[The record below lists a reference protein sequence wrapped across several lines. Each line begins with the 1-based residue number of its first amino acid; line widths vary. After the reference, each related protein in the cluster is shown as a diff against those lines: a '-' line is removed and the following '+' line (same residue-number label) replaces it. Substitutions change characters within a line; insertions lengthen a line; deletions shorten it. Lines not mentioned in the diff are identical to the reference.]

1 MVAEQLRPHG
11 VTDER
16 VLEAMASVPREEFLA
31 PRMRR
36 HAYEDRALAIDCG
49 QTISQPLVV
58 ALMTQAA
65 SPQPADIALEVGTG
79 SGYAAAVLSRLCRKV
94 ITIEREP
101 ALAEQASQTLVVA
114 LMTQA
119 SSPQPD
125 DIALEVGTGSG
136 YAAAVLSRLCRK
148 VITIER
154 EPALAEQASQTLRR
168 LGFEN
173 VEVAVGDGSQ
183 GWPSE
188 APYNVILVA
197 AAAGSVPQ
205 ALIDQLADGGRMVI
219 PVAVSAHE
227 PQDLRVY
234 LRRGADVLYRS
245 LFPVLFVPL
254 RTG

>member
-1 MVAEQLRPHG
+1 MGTPAQRMVAEQLRPHG

-16 VLEAMASVPREEFLA
+16 VLQAMASVPREEFLS

-36 HAYEDRALAIDCG
+36 HAYEDRALAIECG

-58 ALMTQAA
+58 ALMIQAA
-65 SPQPADIALEVGTG
+65 A
-79 SGYAAAVLSRLCRKV
+79 
-94 ITIEREP
+94 
-101 ALAEQASQTLVVA
+101 
-114 LMTQA
+114 
-119 SSPQPD
+119 PQPD

-154 EPALAEQASQTLRR
+154 EPALAEHASEVLRG
-168 LGFEN
+168 LGFGD
-173 VEVAVGDGSQ
+173 VEVAVGDGSL
-183 GWPSE
+183 GWPAE

-197 AAAGSVPQ
+197 AAASGVPP
-205 ALIDQLADGGRMVI
+205 ALLQQLADGGRMVI
-219 PVAVSAHE
+219 PVAIGHDE
-227 PQDLRVY
+227 PQDLRAYV
-234 LRRGADVLYRS
+234 RRGEEVGYRS

>member
-1 MVAEQLRPHG
+1 MGTPAQRMVAEQLRPHG

-16 VLEAMASVPREEFLA
+16 VLQAMASVPREEFLA

-58 ALMTQAA
+58 ALMIQSA
-65 SPQPADIALEVGTG
+65 
-79 SGYAAAVLSRLCRKV
+79 
-94 ITIEREP
+94 
-101 ALAEQASQTLVVA
+101 
-114 LMTQA
+114 
-119 SSPQPD
+119 SPQPD

-148 VITIER
+148 VVTIER
-154 EPALAEQASQTLRR
+154 EPALAEHASSTLRR
-168 LGFEN
+168 LGFDKL
-173 VEVAVGDGSQ
+173 EVAVGDGSL
-183 GWPSE
+183 GWPAE

-197 AAAGSVPQ
+197 AAASEVPQ
-205 ALIDQLADGGRMVI
+205 ALIDQLADRGRMVI
-219 PVAVSAHE
+219 PVSVSPHE

-234 LRRGADVLYRS
+234 IRQGSEIYYRS